1 MSKLTCPLQ
10 IKQYLDKAEEYQAKR
25 MYAEVIEQL
34 SEAVQIC
41 PESAVA
47 HNNLGAALANVGRY
61 DEAEREFRQAIALA
75 ESDPYVPAP
84 YFDAE
89 QNLTRV
95 GLARVEVPKF
105 RISVLGVLGAAIAI
119 CFFSSLCAFKGD
131 IRSAKIVATC
141 GYLGAFALGR
151 VLTNRPLS
159 YFTVGAGIWTLA
171 IFSLNVIFRRN
182 IDGATDA
189 IVFSATNLLGF
200 IAAYHAGARPR

>member
-1 MSKLTCPLQ
+1 MSKLTCPVQ
-10 IKQYLDKAEEYQAKR
+10 IKQYFDKAEEYQAKR
-25 MYAEVIEQL
+25 MYAEAIEQL
-34 SEAVQIC
+34 SEAVRIC

-47 HNNLGAALANVGRY
+47 HNNLGAALANVRRY

-95 GLARVEVPKF
+95 GLARVDVPKF

-119 CFFSSLCAFKGD
+119 CFFSSLCALKGD

-159 YFTVGAGIWTLA
+159 YFTVGAGIWTLVGHLA
-171 IFSLNVIFRRN
+171 CAL
-182 IDGATDA
+182 G
-189 IVFSATNLLGF
+189 LLKLLHRALQVSF
-200 IAAYHAGARPR
+200 